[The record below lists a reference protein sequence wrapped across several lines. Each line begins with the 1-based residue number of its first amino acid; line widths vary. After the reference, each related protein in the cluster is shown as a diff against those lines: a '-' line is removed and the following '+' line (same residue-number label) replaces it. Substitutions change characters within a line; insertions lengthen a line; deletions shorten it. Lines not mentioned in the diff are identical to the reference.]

1 MTTLKPLLARNRSWA
16 LQKCQHDPDYFE
28 KWVDGQRPHSLWI
41 GCSDSRVPAEVLTGS
56 QPGELFVHRNIANM
70 LDPADDNVMSVLQYA
85 LHYLEVERVV
95 LCGHYGCGGVQAA
108 LSLPT
113 LPLAQESSALARRIG
128 QLRHTLHH
136 EIAQIADG
144 CGAAAS
150 PGASTSAS
158 ADAERS
164 RHALDALV
172 EAAQPARLRLR
183 SGFRPFNHP
192 RRTPLTAGA
201 RPMNTLRQDSLA
213 GIVVFLVAL
222 PLCLGIAQASG
233 LPPFVGLLT
242 GIIGGLVVTA
252 LSPSRFAVS
261 GPAAGLVTIVV
272 AAIESLGSFSVFLM
286 ALVLAGVLQLLFGIL
301 RAGRFISLVPASVIK
316 GMLAAIGILL
326 IMQQIPV
333 ALGTAEETGLADVVQ
348 GNAAFS
354 LSAIAVAAGGLLVL
368 WLWGSPLIRRVK
380 SLRWIPGPLIAVLLG
395 CVTTLLLTHF
405 APQQLAAL
413 PRITLPAFGSLG
425 DLLGEL
431 ESPAWSAWRNPSVW
445 VVAVTLALV
454 ASLETL
460 LSQEALKKLRPQNP
474 PPSPNREMVAQGVGN
489 LLSGVLGAMPI
500 TAVIVR
506 SSVNVSNGAQ
516 SKLSIFIHGVLLLI
530 CGLWFSGLLT
540 LIPLAS
546 LAAVLLYTGYK
557 LATPRLFIEQFRQ
570 GAAQYVPFL
579 ATIGGIIAFGML
591 AGIGIGLATQM
602 AFSLWRS
609 HRHSLQLA
617 RYDDHYVLRIQQN
630 LTFMHNPHL
639 RRGIPCSTLS
649 GLSRQPQ
656 GNEHEH
662 H

>member
-1 MTTLKPLLARNRSWA
+1 
-16 LQKCQHDPDYFE
+16 
-28 KWVDGQRPHSLWI
+28 
-41 GCSDSRVPAEVLTGS
+41 
-56 QPGELFVHRNIANM
+56 
-70 LDPADDNVMSVLQYA
+70 
-85 LHYLEVERVV
+85 
-95 LCGHYGCGGVQAA
+95 
-108 LSLPT
+108 
-113 LPLAQESSALARRIG
+113 
-128 QLRHTLHH
+128 
-136 EIAQIADG
+136 
-144 CGAAAS
+144 
-150 PGASTSAS
+150 
-158 ADAERS
+158 
-164 RHALDALV
+164 
-172 EAAQPARLRLR
+172 
-183 SGFRPFNHP
+183 
-192 RRTPLTAGA
+192 
-201 RPMNTLRQDSLA
+201 MNTLRQDSLA

-301 RAGRFISLVPASVIK
+301 
-316 GMLAAIGILL
+316 L

-333 ALGTAEETGLADVVQ
+333 ALGTAEETGLAEVVQ

-354 LSAIAVAAGGLLVL
+354 VTAIAVAAGGLLVL

-639 RRGIPCSTLS
+639 LALLAKIPEKSVLIVEHDSVGYLDPDVRAVLDDFAENAPQRGIRLNHWPLA
-649 GLSRQPQ
+649 SR
-656 GNEHEH
+656 
-662 H
+662 

>member
-1 MTTLKPLLARNRSWA
+1 
-16 LQKCQHDPDYFE
+16 
-28 KWVDGQRPHSLWI
+28 
-41 GCSDSRVPAEVLTGS
+41 
-56 QPGELFVHRNIANM
+56 
-70 LDPADDNVMSVLQYA
+70 
-85 LHYLEVERVV
+85 
-95 LCGHYGCGGVQAA
+95 
-108 LSLPT
+108 
-113 LPLAQESSALARRIG
+113 
-128 QLRHTLHH
+128 
-136 EIAQIADG
+136 
-144 CGAAAS
+144 
-150 PGASTSAS
+150 
-158 ADAERS
+158 
-164 RHALDALV
+164 
-172 EAAQPARLRLR
+172 
-183 SGFRPFNHP
+183 
-192 RRTPLTAGA
+192 
-201 RPMNTLRQDSLA
+201 MNTLRQDSLA

-272 AAIESLGSFSVFLM
+272 AAIESLGSFSLFLM

-333 ALGTAEETGLADVVQ
+333 ALGTAEETGLAEVVQ

-354 LSAIAVAAGGLLVL
+354 VTAIAVAAGGLLVL

-413 PRITLPAFGSLG
+413 PRITLPAFGSLGDLLGELESPAWSAWRNPSVWVVAVTLALVASLG

-639 RRGIPCSTLS
+639 LALLAKIPEKSVVIVEHDSVGYLDPDVRAVLDDFAENAPQRGIRLNQWPLA
-649 GLSRQPQ
+649 SR
-656 GNEHEH
+656 
-662 H
+662 

>member
-1 MTTLKPLLARNRSWA
+1 
-16 LQKCQHDPDYFE
+16 
-28 KWVDGQRPHSLWI
+28 
-41 GCSDSRVPAEVLTGS
+41 
-56 QPGELFVHRNIANM
+56 
-70 LDPADDNVMSVLQYA
+70 
-85 LHYLEVERVV
+85 
-95 LCGHYGCGGVQAA
+95 
-108 LSLPT
+108 
-113 LPLAQESSALARRIG
+113 
-128 QLRHTLHH
+128 
-136 EIAQIADG
+136 
-144 CGAAAS
+144 
-150 PGASTSAS
+150 
-158 ADAERS
+158 
-164 RHALDALV
+164 
-172 EAAQPARLRLR
+172 
-183 SGFRPFNHP
+183 
-192 RRTPLTAGA
+192 
-201 RPMNTLRQDSLA
+201 MNTLRQDSLA

-272 AAIESLGSFSVFLM
+272 AAIESLGSFSLFLM
-286 ALVLAGVLQLLFGIL
+286 ALALAGVLQLLFGIL

-326 IMQQIPV
+326 IIQQIPV
-333 ALGTAEETGLADVVQ
+333 ALGSAEETGLVDIVK
-348 GNAAFS
+348 GNATFS

-500 TAVIVR
+500 TAVIV
-506 SSVNVSNGAQ
+506 SNGAQ

-579 ATIGGIIAFGML
+579 ATIGGIIACGML

-639 RRGIPCSTLS
+639 LALLAKIPEKSVVIVEHDSVGYLDPDVRAVLDDFAENAPQRGIRLNQWPLA
-649 GLSRQPQ
+649 SR
-656 GNEHEH
+656 
-662 H
+662 

>member
-1 MTTLKPLLARNRSWA
+1 
-16 LQKCQHDPDYFE
+16 
-28 KWVDGQRPHSLWI
+28 
-41 GCSDSRVPAEVLTGS
+41 
-56 QPGELFVHRNIANM
+56 
-70 LDPADDNVMSVLQYA
+70 
-85 LHYLEVERVV
+85 
-95 LCGHYGCGGVQAA
+95 
-108 LSLPT
+108 
-113 LPLAQESSALARRIG
+113 
-128 QLRHTLHH
+128 
-136 EIAQIADG
+136 
-144 CGAAAS
+144 
-150 PGASTSAS
+150 
-158 ADAERS
+158 
-164 RHALDALV
+164 
-172 EAAQPARLRLR
+172 
-183 SGFRPFNHP
+183 
-192 RRTPLTAGA
+192 
-201 RPMNTLRQDSLA
+201 MNTFRQDSLA

-301 RAGRFISLVPASVIK
+301 
-316 GMLAAIGILL
+316 L

-333 ALGTAEETGLADVVQ
+333 ALGSAEETGLVDIVK
-348 GNAAFS
+348 GNATFS

-395 CVTTLLLTHF
+395 CVTTVLMTQA
-405 APQQLAAL
+405 APQQLATL

-557 LATPRLFIEQFRQ
+557 LATPRLFIDQFRQ

-639 RRGIPCSTLS
+639 LALLAKIPEKSVVIVEHDSVGYLDPDVRAVLDDFAENAPQRGIRLNQWPLA
-649 GLSRQPQ
+649 SR
-656 GNEHEH
+656 
-662 H
+662 

>member
-1 MTTLKPLLARNRSWA
+1 
-16 LQKCQHDPDYFE
+16 
-28 KWVDGQRPHSLWI
+28 
-41 GCSDSRVPAEVLTGS
+41 
-56 QPGELFVHRNIANM
+56 
-70 LDPADDNVMSVLQYA
+70 
-85 LHYLEVERVV
+85 
-95 LCGHYGCGGVQAA
+95 
-108 LSLPT
+108 
-113 LPLAQESSALARRIG
+113 
-128 QLRHTLHH
+128 
-136 EIAQIADG
+136 
-144 CGAAAS
+144 
-150 PGASTSAS
+150 
-158 ADAERS
+158 
-164 RHALDALV
+164 
-172 EAAQPARLRLR
+172 
-183 SGFRPFNHP
+183 
-192 RRTPLTAGA
+192 
-201 RPMNTLRQDSLA
+201 MNTLRQDSLA

-333 ALGTAEETGLADVVQ
+333 LAEVVQ

-354 LSAIAVAAGGLLVL
+354 VTAITVAAGGLLVL

-425 DLLGEL
+425 ELLGEL

-500 TAVIVR
+500 TAV
-506 SSVNVSNGAQ
+506 
-516 SKLSIFIHGVLLLI
+516 
-530 CGLWFSGLLT
+530 
-540 LIPLAS
+540 
-546 LAAVLLYTGYK
+546 
-557 LATPRLFIEQFRQ
+557 
-570 GAAQYVPFL
+570 
-579 ATIGGIIAFGML
+579 
-591 AGIGIGLATQM
+591 
-602 AFSLWRS
+602 
-609 HRHSLQLA
+609 
-617 RYDDHYVLRIQQN
+617 
-630 LTFMHNPHL
+630 
-639 RRGIPCSTLS
+639 
-649 GLSRQPQ
+649 
-656 GNEHEH
+656 
-662 H
+662 

>member
-1 MTTLKPLLARNRSWA
+1 
-16 LQKCQHDPDYFE
+16 
-28 KWVDGQRPHSLWI
+28 
-41 GCSDSRVPAEVLTGS
+41 
-56 QPGELFVHRNIANM
+56 
-70 LDPADDNVMSVLQYA
+70 
-85 LHYLEVERVV
+85 
-95 LCGHYGCGGVQAA
+95 
-108 LSLPT
+108 
-113 LPLAQESSALARRIG
+113 
-128 QLRHTLHH
+128 
-136 EIAQIADG
+136 
-144 CGAAAS
+144 
-150 PGASTSAS
+150 
-158 ADAERS
+158 
-164 RHALDALV
+164 
-172 EAAQPARLRLR
+172 
-183 SGFRPFNHP
+183 
-192 RRTPLTAGA
+192 
-201 RPMNTLRQDSLA
+201 MNTLRQDSLA

-333 ALGTAEETGLADVVQ
+333 ALGTAEETGLAEVVQ

-354 LSAIAVAAGGLLVL
+354 VTAIAVAAGGLLVL

-516 SKLSIFIHGVLLLI
+516 SKLSIFIHGVLL
-530 CGLWFSGLLT
+530 
-540 LIPLAS
+540 
-546 LAAVLLYTGYK
+546 YTGYK

-639 RRGIPCSTLS
+639 LALLAKIPEKSVLIVEHDSVGYLDPDVRAVLDDFAENAPQRGIRLNHWPLA
-649 GLSRQPQ
+649 SR
-656 GNEHEH
+656 
-662 H
+662 